1 MKKVRLAGQK
11 RVMTMRI
18 QLELAEEDVKELKEL
33 MKEARIN
40 TYKEL
45 FSNALTLLYW
55 TAHEVNSGRIIASMD
70 EKEGKY
76 KELAMPLLLA
86 LAAAREKEKEVAATT

>member
-1 MKKVRLAGQK
+1 
-11 RVMTMRI
+11 MRI

-33 MKEARIN
+33 MREARIS
-40 TYKEL
+40 TYKDL

-55 TAHEVNSGRIIASMD
+55 AAHEVNSGRIIASMD

-76 KELAMPLLLA
+76 KELAMPLLLT
-86 LAAAREKEKEVAATT
+86 LAAAREKEKKKELAATR